1 MRRGKLQTIPKTV
14 SLSAGSKTKYNTI
27 MAPKTPTFNARV
39 YDIVRLIP
47 CGKVLSYGKIARL
60 TGNPRASRAVGYA
73 VASPYAPKL
82 PYHRV
87 VYKDGSLSPAFIVK
101 GQNRQYTLL
110 KQENVSFT
118 KDRRVQMKKHEW
130 RADGVSLKLFNKY
143 GL

>member
-1 MRRGKLQTIPKTV
+1 
-14 SLSAGSKTKYNTI
+14 

-47 CGKVLSYGKIARL
+47 RGKVLSYGKIAQL
-60 TGNPRASRAVGYA
+60 AGNPRASRAVGYA
-73 VASPYAPKL
+73 VASPYAPNL

-118 KDRRVQMKKHEW
+118 KDRRVQMQKHEW
-130 RADGVSLKLFNKY
+130 RAGGVSLKLFNKY